1 MSNSF
6 LEIVA
11 LDDGSYAL
19 QKIDSDEAPL
29 VVINFSEQVTEL
41 LQGNEI
47 AVAKAM
53 MGAGVQVASSV
64 SRAVHD
70 KEEQDF
76 NDRTLH

>member
-1 MSNSF
+1 MSSSF

-11 LDDGSYAL
+11 LEDGSYAL

-29 VVINFSEQVTEL
+29 VTISFSEQVSEL

-53 MGAGVQVASSV
+53 MGAGVQAASSV
-64 SRAVHD
+64 SRAELER
-70 KEEQDF
+70 EEQEF
-76 NDRTLH
+76 NSRTLH